1 MRISTGCVSSYFL
14 PGMVATAASISRI
27 STSFGLRGSG
37 QSARSLIMMKV
48 SATDGGIG
56 SVATSAV
63 PILPTIISTSG
74 NRSEEHTS
82 ELQSLMRISYAVLC
96 LKKKK
101 KTANYTS
108 TYVQDKKPTSK

>member
-1 MRISTGCVSSYFL
+1 MRICTGWVNSYLL

-27 STSFGLRGSG
+27 STSLGLRGSG

-63 PILPTIISTSG
+63 PILDRKST
-74 NRSEEHTS
+74 RP
-82 ELQSLMRISYAVLC
+82 ELQSLMRISYAVFC

-101 KTANYTS
+101 HKELQKNTNNRPEH
-108 TYVQDKKPTSK
+108 K